1 MQESIALS
9 EVPDVRPLASRVRAV
24 AALALLYALS
34 VALGATAPPG
44 YPNSSGIADLG
55 HRLVPPLLALVDERT
70 AEYVWWL
77 GTLPLELFFVA
88 IVGVV
93 LFTGRGVRLACC
105 LYGMY
110 ALHWLCLLATTLPTP
125 DRVVWRFPP
134 GVFTLGHPCPHD
146 LWFSGHVANAFVIA
160 LATRGMRPAVR
171 ALAWT
176 GVVFETLL
184 VLSTRTHYSIDV
196 IGGLFV
202 AYTAHRLSLD
212 WFDAKGEAA
221 SAADGEAA

>member
-1 MQESIALS
+1 MNGALS
-9 EVPDVRPLASRVRAV
+9 AGMHHATTIAHPAERHPIATSRARTLGAL
-24 AALALLYALS
+24 AALYG
-34 VALGATAPPG
+34 VAVILGALAPPG
-44 YPNSSGIADLG
+44 YRNASGVVDLG
-55 HRLVPPLLALVDERT
+55 HRLVPALRDLVDERT

-88 IVGVV
+88 IAVV
-93 LFTGRGVRLACC
+93 VAVTGRAVRLAFC

-110 ALHWLCLLATTLPTP
+110 ALHWLCLLATTLPVP

-134 GVFTLGHPCPHD
+134 GVFTLGQPCEHD

-160 LATRGMRPAVR
+160 LAARGAHPALR
-171 ALAWT
+171 AVAWA

-212 WFDAKGEAA
+212 RWPEAA
-221 SAADGEAA
+221 